1 MTAAFAISR
10 RLDGS
15 GMYRISLSMFVCL
28 LVFCC
33 LFTTPWCFNCFSE
46 YEVSWWGA
54 RGEEFNYTFSASHFQ
69 LKAINFYD
77 TGKRPPLK
85 EAYVLARSPRDFV
98 MRMIDECP
106 SAMVIAYGLLAESRL
121 SIDPEDATGLR
132 WLAVFQA

>member
-1 MTAAFAISR
+1 MIQRTLKAMTAAFAISR

-15 GMYRISLSMFVCL
+15 GMYHNSLSMFVCL

-33 LFTTPWCFNCFSE
+33 LFATPWCFNCFSE
-46 YEVSWWGA
+46 YEVSWWGP

-85 EAYVLARSPRDFV
+85 EAYVLARSPRDF
-98 MRMIDECP
+98 
-106 SAMVIAYGLLAESRL
+106 
-121 SIDPEDATGLR
+121 
-132 WLAVFQA
+132 